1 MGTCHSGTSPA
12 RRTRRRRSTR
22 ADASAQIWCVASF
35 YFRTGNWND
44 VTSCFVCSQ
53 ACVVPIESF
62 LSGPAW
68 TPSGAGF
75 KLGRKPLAIYR
86 ASTSIDF
93 LSSDTSGFDRTYLPT
108 GTFHAVNGEERSE
121 RGKYVGGG

>member
-1 MGTCHSGTSPA
+1 MSLGHVASASHAPPPLETCGCL
-12 RRTRRRRSTR
+12 R
-22 ADASAQIWCVASF
+22 ADLVSRFFLISVRAI
-35 YFRTGNWND
+35 GL
-44 VTSCFVCSQ
+44 TSCFVCSQ

>member
-1 MGTCHSGTSPA
+1 M
-12 RRTRRRRSTR
+12 
-22 ADASAQIWCVASF
+22 
-35 YFRTGNWND
+35 
-44 VTSCFVCSQ
+44 
-53 ACVVPIESF
+53 
-62 LSGPAW
+62 
-68 TPSGAGF
+68 
-75 KLGRKPLAIYR
+75 PLAIYR

>member
-1 MGTCHSGTSPA
+1 MPP
-12 RRTRRRRSTR
+12 RRFGELFLFISVWAIRMTL
-22 ADASAQIWCVASF
+22 
-35 YFRTGNWND
+35 
-44 VTSCFVCSQ
+44 CFVCSQ

-121 RGKYVGGG
+121 RGKYVGGGYVYFNSRIWAIRMTSCFICY

>member
-1 MGTCHSGTSPA
+1 MPP
-12 RRTRRRRSTR
+12 RRFGELFLFISVWAIRMTL
-22 ADASAQIWCVASF
+22 
-35 YFRTGNWND
+35 
-44 VTSCFVCSQ
+44 CFVCSQ

-75 KLGRKPLAIYR
+75 KLGRKFLAIYR

-121 RGKYVGGG
+121 RGKYVGGGYVYFNSCVWAI

>member
-1 MGTCHSGTSPA
+1 M
-12 RRTRRRRSTR
+12 
-22 ADASAQIWCVASF
+22 
-35 YFRTGNWND
+35 N
-44 VTSCFVCSQ
+44 FVYLQ

-121 RGKYVGGG
+121 RGKYVGGGYVYFNSGVWAIQMTSCFICC

>member
-1 MGTCHSGTSPA
+1 MPP
-12 RRTRRRRSTR
+12 RRFGASLLFISVR
-22 ADASAQIWCVASF
+22 AI
-35 YFRTGNWND
+35 GL
-44 VTSCFVCSQ
+44 TSCFVCSQ

-108 GTFHAVNGEERSE
+108 VTFHAVNGEERSE

>member
-1 MGTCHSGTSPA
+1 MPP
-12 RRTRRRRSTR
+12 RRFGASLLFISVR
-22 ADASAQIWCVASF
+22 AI
-35 YFRTGNWND
+35 GL
-44 VTSCFVCSQ
+44 TSCFVCSQ

-121 RGKYVGGG
+121 RGKYVGGGYVYFNSRIWAIRLTSCFIWC